1 MPGYRLL
8 HVLFVK
14 KKRGGDGEDRLLQWL
29 AGPCIFNCSLSRLMK
44 VKESAQR
51 GNSEREICLV
61 GNRDVVIGVLL
72 HLEVVVKG
80 RRSIRRDAKECRGSR
95 YMREVSCVTFEG
107 GGGGRRMKR
116 SREDGASVPQ
126 MKRVAGYRGETA
138 ATSDASLP
146 TSNSNAPQQQQQHQ
160 QQQQQ
165 QRLTTDDALAYLKAV
180 KDMFKDDKDK
190 YDEFLEVMKDFKAQR
205 IDTAGV
211 IIRVKDLFKGH
222 RQLIL
227 GFNTFLP
234 KGYEI
239 TITEEEAPK
248 KQPVE
253 FDQAINYVNKIK
265 TRFSADEHVYKA
277 FLEILNMYR
286 KGNKS
291 ISEVYQ
297 EVATLFSEHGDLL
310 EEFTYF
316 LPDSSGTHVGPLKPA
331 TNTNNIRNSTAAVD
345 KSSGLTQSRQ
355 GQAERVVKRE
365 KIVSYGERDR
375 GSDRHGDGATERLQS
390 KIEKEQKELQQQQ
403 RKKSEKKEDFD
414 RREKEKEKAAAKDVE
429 EGKERDLDASQR
441 LPHKRK
447 SARRADEL
455 IRKQSQAAEGG
466 ETLQGSASPLV
477 DEEKKPL
484 KSSSLSKE
492 HMIFF
497 EKVKTRLRNRD
508 LYQEF
513 LKCINIFSQEIITKA
528 ELMSLV
534 GDILGKHSDLMDGF
548 TEFLSRRE
556 NLEGY
561 LAGVLNKQKL
571 EFGEGALLK
580 PPKVEK
586 DKERERDRK
595 ERADG
600 DAPTETEHE
609 NNREKDRDRSG
620 YMGLKDPSCQK
631 ASSIFNKDKYS
642 NKPISEL
649 DLSNC
654 ERCTP
659 SYRLLPKSYPKP
671 VSSHRTELARG
682 VLNDSWVSVTSGS
695 EDYSFKHMRKNQ
707 YEESLFR
714 CEDDRFELDMLLEST
729 NVTARRVAELLENLQ
744 DPSFSKLAHV
754 EDHLSAINLR
764 CIERIYGDHGLDV
777 IDLVKKN
784 TSNALPVIL
793 NRLKQKHED
802 WLRCRTDMNKVWA
815 EVYAKN
821 YHKSLDHRSFYFKQ
835 QDKKSLSTKALIT
848 EIKELSEKKR
858 REDDSAVAVASGNR
872 RPLIPDLKFS
882 YPDPSV
888 HEDVFKI
895 IKYSLDEVCN
905 TVEQSQKILRMWTDV
920 IEPFFDVARRAQG
933 AEERADAGGS
943 KTQPSTNKGGSADG
957 GEVSGS
963 YGDAREPDKASSLHD
978 AKTGE
983 VEGSAASANPNS
995 KSAPSFS
1002 LPPPK
1007 AGPPQPAEESTEPST
1022 VRRATTGEEMESGPA
1037 EKATEAAKGNHRSRA
1052 PLVITKNSSGGH
1064 LEISTRGDREEGELS
1079 PSPDLEDRGAP
1090 QFMNHSAYPEK
1101 YKRRDGPDAAV
1112 MSKPSCT
1119 QVDAEESEGNDQDG
1133 EGDADDEGEESASE
1147 NLSEDADL
1155 SGNESHDADD
1165 GSQDDHEDEDDDEDA
1180 EREGKAE
1187 SEGEADGDGG
1197 DNDGDR
1203 DRMSSPPSQ
1212 DMAYSDCPP
1221 LAAYLDAEETQRLG
1235 SQSSNIFYG
1244 NDGAYVIFRLHQTL
1258 YERILCA
1265 KTNAIAAEKKWKSIK
1280 DTAPPNLY
1288 AKFLKVLFSLL
1299 DGSLDNAKFE
1309 DECRT
1314 IIGTQSYI
1322 LFTLDKLIFKLVKQL
1337 QAAVSDDVLQKLL
1350 VLHSYEMSRA
1360 SGHFID
1366 HVYFANASVLLH
1378 DENIYRFEYNKKS
1391 TECLMQIMD
1400 GGFDKHDIPANALES
1415 SFSTYLNNFLH
1426 IPIEDRNQQHRRI
1439 FLARNKRK
1447 MLGADDECVALQKK
1461 LAGNAVV
1468 VNGLE
1473 YKISCNTSK
1482 VSYVLDT
1489 EDYFHRRV
1497 QRTAEQ
1503 QASKRNSR
1511 EADLEAEKDRL
1522 RRSRFYKLFEES
1534 PVTVQEK

>member
-1 MPGYRLL
+1 
-8 HVLFVK
+8 
-14 KKRGGDGEDRLLQWL
+14 
-29 AGPCIFNCSLSRLMK
+29 
-44 VKESAQR
+44 
-51 GNSEREICLV
+51 
-61 GNRDVVIGVLL
+61 
-72 HLEVVVKG
+72 
-80 RRSIRRDAKECRGSR
+80 
-95 YMREVSCVTFEG
+95 MREVSCVTFEG
-107 GGGGRRMKR
+107 GGERRIRRMKR

-126 MKRVAGYRGETA
+126 VKRVAGYHRGETT
-138 ATSDASLP
+138 TSEASLP
-146 TSNSNAPQQQQQHQ
+146 TSNSNAP

-239 TITEEEAPK
+239 TIAEEEAPK

-316 LPDSSGTHVGPLKPA
+316 LPDSSGTHVGPLRP
-331 TNTNNIRNSTAAVD
+331 TTTTTHTNIRSSSAAAVD
-345 KSSGLTQSRQ
+345 KSSGLAQSRQ
-355 GQAERVVKRE
+355 GQTERVVKRE

-375 GSDRHGDGATERLQS
+375 GSDRHGDGPPERLPS
-390 KIEKEQKELQQQQ
+390 KIDKEQQQQ
-403 RKKSEKKEDFD
+403 RKKSDKKEDFD
-414 RREKEKEKAAAKDVE
+414 RREKDKEKAAAAAAKDLE
-429 EGKERDLDASQR
+429 EGKEKDLDASQR

-466 ETLQGSASPLV
+466 ETLQGLSASPLV
-477 DEEKKPL
+477 DEDKKPTL

-492 HMIFF
+492 HLIFF
-497 EKVKTRLRNRD
+497 EKVKSRLRNRD
-508 LYQEF
+508 SYQEF
-513 LKCINIFSQEIITKA
+513 LKCINIFIQEIITKD

-534 GDILGKHSDLMDGF
+534 GDILGRHSDLMEGF

-556 NLEGY
+556 NLLDGY
-561 LAGVLNKQKL
+561 LAGIFNNKKL
-571 EFGEGALLK
+571 EFNEGAVLLK

-595 ERADG
+595 ERGDG
-600 DAPTETEHE
+600 APEPTEHTE
-609 NNREKDRDRSG
+609 REKDRDRSA
-620 YMGLKDPSCQK
+620 YMGLHGKDASCQK
-631 ASSIFNKDKYS
+631 ASSVFNKDKYS

-671 VSSHRTELARG
+671 ISSHRTELARG

-729 NVTARRVAELLENLQ
+729 NVTSRRVSELIENLQ

-777 IDLVKKN
+777 IDVVKKST
-784 TSNALPVIL
+784 TSALPVVL
-793 NRLKQKHED
+793 SRLKQKHED

-848 EIKELSEKKR
+848 EIKEISEKKR
-858 REDDSAVAVASGNR
+858 REDDSAVAIASGNR
-872 RPLIPDLKFS
+872 RPLIPDLKYS
-882 YPDPSV
+882 YSDPAI

-895 IKYSLDEVCN
+895 VKYSLDEVCN

-920 IEPFFDVARRAQG
+920 IEPFFDVTRRAQG
-933 AEERADAGGS
+933 SAEERAEAGKS
-943 KTQPSTNKGGSADG
+943 QPSTNKGGSADG

-963 YGDAREPDKASSLHD
+963 YGDAREPEKASSLQD

-983 VEGSAASANPNS
+983 VECSAASANPSGPS
-995 KSAPSFS
+995 KSGPSFS
-1002 LPPPK
+1002 LPAPK
-1007 AGPPQPAEESTEPST
+1007 AGPPQSAEESMEPST
-1022 VRRATTGEEMESGPA
+1022 VRRSTTGEDMELGPP
-1037 EKATEAAKGNHRSRA
+1037 EKTNDPKANHRSRP

-1079 PSPDLEDRGAP
+1079 PSPDLEDRSTS
-1090 QFMNHSAYPEK
+1090 QFINHSAYPEK
-1101 YKRRDGPDAAV
+1101 YKRRDVADAAV
-1112 MSKPSCT
+1112 MSKSSNAPMD
-1119 QVDAEESEGNDQDG
+1119 VDESEGNDPDG

-1155 SGNESHDADD
+1155 SGNESHDPDD

-1221 LAAYLDAEETQRLG
+1221 LAAYLDADETQRLG
-1235 SQSSNIFYG
+1235 SQNSNIFYG

-1288 AKFLKVLFSLL
+1288 AKFLKVLYSLL

-1337 QAAVSDDVLQKLL
+1337 QAAVSDDVLQKMLI
-1350 VLHSYEMSRA
+1350 LHSYEMSRA

-1378 DENIYRFEYNKKS
+1378 DENIYRFEYNKKA
-1391 TECLMQIMD
+1391 TECFMQIMD
-1400 GGFDKHDIPANALES
+1400 GGLDKHDIPANALES

-1447 MLGADDECVALQKK
+1447 MMGADDECVALQKK
-1461 LAGNAVV
+1461 LAGNAIV

-1489 EDYFHRRV
+1489 EDYFHRRI
-1497 QRTAEQ
+1497 QRKTDQHAR
-1503 QASKRNSR
+1503 KKSR
-1511 EADLEAEKDRL
+1511 RECDLEAEKDRL

-1534 PVTVQEK
+1534 PTSVQEK

>member
-1 MPGYRLL
+1 M
-8 HVLFVK
+8 
-14 KKRGGDGEDRLLQWL
+14 
-29 AGPCIFNCSLSRLMK
+29 I
-44 VKESAQR
+44 
-51 GNSEREICLV
+51 
-61 GNRDVVIGVLL
+61 
-72 HLEVVVKG
+72 
-80 RRSIRRDAKECRGSR
+80 
-95 YMREVSCVTFEG
+95 EVSCVSEG
-107 GGGGRRMKR
+107 RRRMKR
-116 SREDGASVPQ
+116 SREEGASAPQ
-126 MKRVAGYRGETA
+126 VKRVAGYRGETA
-138 ATSDASLP
+138 TSDASLP
-146 TSNSNAPQQQQQHQ
+146 TSNNNIPQP
-160 QQQQQ
+160 
-165 QRLTTDDALAYLKAV
+165 RLTTDDALAYLKAV

-222 RQLIL
+222 RELIL

-239 TITEEEAPK
+239 TIAEEVLEPPPPK
-248 KQPVE
+248 PQKQPVE

-265 TRFSADEHVYKA
+265 TRFSTDEHVYKA

-297 EVATLFSEHGDLL
+297 EVATLFSEHADLL

-316 LPDSSGTHVGPLKPA
+316 LPDSSGAPVGPLRP
-331 TNTNNIRNSTAAVD
+331 THSNIRGAVE
-345 KSSGLTQSRQ
+345 KASGLIQGRQ
-355 GQAERVVKRE
+355 IHAERVVKRE
-365 KIVSYGERDR
+365 KIGSYGDRDR
-375 GSDRHGDGATERLQS
+375 GSDRHGDGVPERLSS
-390 KIEKEQKELQQQQ
+390 KVEKEQ
-403 RKKSEKKEDFD
+403 RKKSDKEKKDDFD
-414 RREKEKEKAAAKDVE
+414 RREKDKDKAAKDLDD
-429 EGKERDLDASQR
+429 GKEKDLDASQR

-466 ETLQGSASPLV
+466 EALQGLSASPLV
-477 DEEKKPL
+477 DDDKKSL
-484 KSSSLSKE
+484 KSSSLQKE
-492 HMIFF
+492 QLAFF
-497 EKVKTRLRNRD
+497 DKVKGRLRNRD
-508 LYQEF
+508 TYQEF
-513 LKCINIFSQEIITKA
+513 LKCLNIFSQEIISRT
-528 ELMSLV
+528 ELQSLV
-534 GDILGKHSDLMDGF
+534 ADILGKHSDLMDGF
-548 TEFLSRRE
+548 NDFLSRRE

-561 LAGVLNKQKL
+561 LAGVFSSKKL
-571 EFGEGALLK
+571 DFGEGTMLK

-595 ERADG
+595 ERDG
-600 DAPTETEHE
+600 ETPMNEPEHE
-609 NNREKDRDRSG
+609 REKDRDRSAFLG
-620 YMGLKDPSCQK
+620 PKDPTCQK
-631 ASSIFNKDKYS
+631 ASSMFNKEKYS

-671 VSSHRTELARG
+671 ISTHRTDLARE

-729 NVTARRVAELLENLQ
+729 NVTARRVTELLDTLQ
-744 DPSFSKLAHV
+744 DPSLSKLNLPHV
-754 EDHLSAINLR
+754 EDHLTPINLR

-777 IDLVKKN
+777 VDLVRKN
-784 TSNALPVIL
+784 SSVALPVIL
-793 NRLKQKHED
+793 NRLKQKQDD
-802 WLRCRTDMNKVWA
+802 WSRCRTDMNKVWA

-848 EIKELSEKKR
+848 EIKEISEKKR

-872 RPLIPDLKFS
+872 RPLIPDLKFVYS
-882 YPDPSV
+882 DPTI

-895 IKYSLDEVCN
+895 IKYSLEEVCN
-905 TVEQSQKILRMWTDV
+905 SPDQSQKILRMWTDV
-920 IEPFFDVARRAQG
+920 IEPFFSVARRAQG
-933 AEERADAGGS
+933 VDDRLDAAKSQTLAATKGS
-943 KTQPSTNKGGSADG
+943 SADG
-957 GEVSGS
+957 AEVSGN
-963 YGDAREPDKASSLHD
+963 YGEAREPEKAALQD
-978 AKTGE
+978 GKAGE
-983 VEGSAASANPNS
+983 PEGSVASANALGLVKS
-995 KSAPSFS
+995 GSSFSASAPKLTPMSVDESADPGPARRSSTAADELEFGS
-1002 LPPPK
+1002 VEK
-1007 AGPPQPAEESTEPST
+1007 AGE
-1022 VRRATTGEEMESGPA
+1022 V
-1037 EKATEAAKGNHRSRA
+1037 KANHRSR
-1052 PLVITKNSSGGH
+1052 PLLISKNSSGGH

-1079 PSPDLEDRGAP
+1079 PSPDLEDRGTS
-1090 QFMNHSAYPEK
+1090 QFMHNHSTFADK
-1101 YKRRDGPDAAV
+1101 YKLRDGLDGAV
-1112 MSKPSCT
+1112 MSKSICP
-1119 QVDAEESEGNDQDG
+1119 QLEIEESEGNDPDV

-1147 NLSEDADL
+1147 NLSDDVDL

-1187 SEGEADGDGG
+1187 SEGEADGDGD
-1197 DNDGDR
+1197 DNDGER
-1203 DRMSSPPSQ
+1203 DRMSSPPL
-1212 DMAYSDCPP
+1212 DMSYSECPP
-1221 LAAYLDAEETQRLG
+1221 LAPYLDTDDIPKLG
-1235 SQSSNIFYG
+1235 SQNCNVFYG
-1244 NDGAYVIFRLHQTL
+1244 NDNAYVIFRLHQTL

-1265 KTNAIAAEKKWKSIK
+1265 KTNAIAAERKWKSIK

-1288 AKFLKVLFSLL
+1288 AKFQKVLLNLL
-1299 DGSLDNAKFE
+1299 DGSTDNAKFE

-1337 QAAVSDDVLQKLL
+1337 QAAISDDVLQKML
-1350 VLHSYEMSRA
+1350 VLHTYEMSRPP
-1360 SGHFID
+1360 GLFID

-1378 DENIYRFEYNKKS
+1378 DDNIYRFEYNVKS
-1391 TECLMQIMD
+1391 TECLMQIME
-1400 GGFDKHDIPANALES
+1400 GGFDKHDVPANALES

-1426 IPIEDRNQQHRRI
+1426 IPIEEKVFHHRI

-1447 MLGADDECVALQKK
+1447 VVGTDDECVALQKK
-1461 LAGNAVV
+1461 MVNATV

-1489 EDYFHRRV
+1489 EDFFRRNLF
-1497 QRTAEQ
+1497 
-1503 QASKRNSR
+1503 KGGYNSR
-1511 EADLEAEKDRL
+1511 RRTRAEADLEAEQDRQ
-1522 RRSRFYKLFEES
+1522 RRRIRFCKWFEQS
-1534 PVTVQEK
+1534 SNSIQEK